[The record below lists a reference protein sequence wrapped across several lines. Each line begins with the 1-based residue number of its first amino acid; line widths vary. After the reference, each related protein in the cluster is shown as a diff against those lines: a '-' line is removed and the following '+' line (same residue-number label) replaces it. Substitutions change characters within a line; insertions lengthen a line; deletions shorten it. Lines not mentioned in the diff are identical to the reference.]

1 MKDVVYISIVN
12 DLDKLDMTQSDLDEM
27 PNVPFV
33 LQGQGLP
40 DDEEDD
46 DDFPLDLQQW
56 NESDSFEKY
65 ILSQTGEDEEDE
77 VGLLNLPI
85 IKIKY
90 IFFNVAPCIRSISRR
105 TGPC

>member
-46 DDFPLDLQQW
+46 DDDGKGFVEKGFGLGARGARGVR
-56 NESDSFEKY
+56 SF
-65 ILSQTGEDEEDE
+65 
-77 VGLLNLPI
+77 
-85 IKIKY
+85 
-90 IFFNVAPCIRSISRR
+90 R
-105 TGPC
+105 T

>member
-56 NESDSFEKY
+56 NEPDSFEKY

-77 VGLLNLPI
+77 VGHLNLPI

-90 IFFNVAPCIRSISRR
+90 IFF
-105 TGPC
+105 

>member
-56 NESDSFEKY
+56 NEPDSFEKY

-77 VGLLNLPI
+77 GAEEEEAEAAVQPSYSKAMYELSALRFKP
-85 IKIKY
+85 
-90 IFFNVAPCIRSISRR
+90 VD
-105 TGPC
+105 